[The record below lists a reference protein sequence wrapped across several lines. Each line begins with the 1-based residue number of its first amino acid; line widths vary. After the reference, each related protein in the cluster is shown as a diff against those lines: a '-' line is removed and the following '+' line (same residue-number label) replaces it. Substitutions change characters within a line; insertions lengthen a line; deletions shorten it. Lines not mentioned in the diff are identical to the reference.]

1 MELES
6 VRNEKAEVEI
16 TTCVCYDSVS
26 IRSNYY
32 FFVRLVSHASIRV
45 GVCSS
50 GIFKVGFIVIKL
62 NSHLKGLLHTY
73 DNKN

>member
-1 MELES
+1 MW
-6 VRNEKAEVEI
+6 NEKAEVEI
-16 TTCVCYDSVS
+16 TTCVSYDSVS

-32 FFVRLVSHASIRV
+32 FLVRLVSHASIRV
-45 GVCSS
+45 GICSS
-50 GIFKVGFIVIKL
+50 SIFKVGFIVIKL

>member
-1 MELES
+1 M
-6 VRNEKAEVEI
+6 RNEKAEVEI

-45 GVCSS
+45 GICSS
-50 GIFKVGFIVIKL
+50 SIFKVGFIVIKL
-62 NSHLKGLLHTY
+62 NSHPKGLLHTY
-73 DNKN
+73 DK

>member
-1 MELES
+1 M
-6 VRNEKAEVEI
+6 RNEKAEVET

-45 GVCSS
+45 GICSS
-50 GIFKVGFIVIKL
+50 SIFKVGFIVIKL